1 MRPTS
6 VTTTDASGGAKNS
19 TPIPLD
25 YVQAPF
31 AVGVGCKV
39 TGTVNFTVQH
49 TFDDIQSPGVTPV
62 WFDHSSIAAKT
73 ANTDGNYAFPVRAV
87 RLHQESGNGSVTMTV
102 IQGSRGG

>member
-6 VTTTDASGGAKNS
+6 VTTNDASGGAITS
-19 TPIPLD
+19 AWIPMD

-31 AVGVGCKV
+31 AVGIGCVV

-49 TFDDIQSPGVTPV
+49 TFDNVQDSAVTPTA
-62 WFDHSSIAAKT
+62 FDHSTVAAKT

-87 RLHQESGNGSVTMTV
+87 RLKQSSGSGSVTMTV
-102 IQGSRGG
+102 IQGRR